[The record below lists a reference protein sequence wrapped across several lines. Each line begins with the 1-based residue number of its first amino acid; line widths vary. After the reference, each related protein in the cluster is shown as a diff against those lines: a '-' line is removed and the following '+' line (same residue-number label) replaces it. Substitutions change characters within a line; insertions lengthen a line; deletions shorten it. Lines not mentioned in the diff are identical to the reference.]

1 MMNAMSVLLSQNA
14 TRQSIQRGQSY
25 FRDGAVGQLVQRG
38 DELEADVEGTEPD
51 PYRVWVRFEDDEVS
65 DTGCTCPY
73 NYEGWCKH
81 IIAVLLAYD
90 ENPDQVEFRPPLVAQ
105 LAALSREQLLELVL
119 ELADQTVRLNETIEA
134 VLPGIAGIESD
145 GSVASTGSTGST
157 GSTASTAWPAPPIP
171 LALVNTQTLRHSVR
185 SAINAHGDWDNDC
198 EDDDYGTVHD
208 IVELAKQAEPA
219 LAVGTG
225 RAALAILDTVTDEFS
240 KHWQILE
247 ERGEEAGA
255 FFDET
260 QALWSEAL
268 LDPDLDP
275 EERRYWASRLKD
287 WEADFDETV
296 IPRLKLLQTVVG
308 QGWDDPTL
316 CAILR
321 GEAGPGGLWD
331 DAPPPYVQRVRIAQA
346 RLRILERTGQPEA
359 YLHLAKAEQQY
370 DRYALKLAALGRIQE
385 AVTAGLELP
394 LSDGGMLE
402 LAKALDQHGDIEAAF
417 RVAEHGAQRPGSL
430 GPDAMLTDRARES
443 GEFGLYG
450 ARFQSELAG
459 WLRDRAAEHGQLER
473 ALAAGLIA
481 FRLAPSLAAYLRAE
495 TQAGANWPEVRPPLL
510 DVLRQEHGV
519 GTAIKV
525 AIFLRENLVDDAIAA
540 ADQRYTSLEILE
552 AVMDA
557 AIPLRPEWV
566 IAQARQQAEPIM
578 DGAKAAYYADAAQWL
593 RKVKLAYAALG
604 RQAQWRDY
612 LDTLRDK
619 HQRKYK
625 LTPLLKAL

>member
-1 MMNAMSVLLSQNA
+1 MNAMSVLLSQNA

-25 FRDGAVGQLVQRG
+25 FRDGAVGRLVQRG
-38 DELEADVEGTEPD
+38 DELEADVEGTQPD

-90 ENPDQVEFRPPLVAQ
+90 KNPDQVEFRPPLVAQ
-105 LAALSREQLLELVL
+105 LAALNREQLLELVL
-119 ELADQTVRLNETIEA
+119 ELADQTVHLNETIEA
-134 VLPGIAGIESD
+134 LLPDIAGIDPAGLPDIAGIESAGLSPD
-145 GSVASTGSTGST
+145 PVSA
-157 GSTASTAWPAPPIP
+157 PAPAHTQ
-171 LALVNTQTLRHSVR
+171 ALRQSVR
-185 SAINAHGDWDNDC
+185 RAINAHGDCDNDYD
-198 EDDDYGTVHD
+198 DDDYGTVHD
-208 IVELAKQAEPA
+208 IVELAKQAEPV
-219 LAVGTG
+219 LAVGAG
-225 RAALAILDTVTDEFS
+225 RAALAVLETVTDEFS
-240 KHWQILE
+240 KHWQQAE
-247 ERGEEAGA
+247 EQGEEAST

-275 EERRYWASRLKD
+275 EERQHWAGRLKN
-287 WEADFDETV
+287 WETDFDETV
-296 IPRLKLLQTVVG
+296 ISRLKLLQTVVR
-308 QGWDDPTL
+308 QGWDNPIL
-316 CAILR
+316 CAMLR
-321 GEAGPGGLWD
+321 GEAESGGLWG
-331 DAPPPYVQRVRIAQA
+331 DAPPPYSQRVRIAQA

-370 DRYALKLAALGRIQE
+370 DRYALKLVELGRIQE

-402 LAKALDQHGDIEAAF
+402 LAKALDQRDEIEAAF
-417 RVAEHGAQRPGSL
+417 RVAEHGAQRPGNL
-430 GPDAMLTDRARES
+430 GPKDAILSDRARES

-459 WLRDRAAEHGQLER
+459 WLRDRAAEHGQTER

-481 FRLAPSLAAYLRAE
+481 FRLMPSLAAYLRAE
-495 TQAGANWPEVRPPLL
+495 TLAGANWPETRQPLL
-510 DVLRQEHGV
+510 DFLRQENGV
-519 GTAIKV
+519 NTAIRV
-525 AIFLRENLVDDAIAA
+525 AIFLRENRVDDAIAV
-540 ADQRYTSLEILE
+540 ADQRYTSPEILE

-578 DGAKAAYYADAAQWL
+578 DGAKAAYYADAAEWL

-604 RQAQWRDY
+604 QQTQWRDY
-612 LDTLRDK
+612 LDTLRNK
-619 HQRKYK
+619 HQRKHK

>member
-25 FRDGAVGQLVQRG
+25 FRDGAVGRLVQRG

-51 PYRVWVRFEDDEVS
+51 PYRVWVRFEDEDEVS

-73 NYEGWCKH
+73 NYGGWCKH
-81 IIAVLLAYD
+81 IVAVLLAYD
-90 ENPDQVEFRPPLVAQ
+90 KNPDQVEFHPPLVAQ
-105 LAALSREQLLELVL
+105 LAALDREQLLELVL

-134 VLPGIAGIESD
+134 LLPDIAGIEPAGLPDIAGIESA
-145 GSVASTGSTGST
+145 GLCTGS
-157 GSTASTAWPAPPIP
+157 APAQTQ
-171 LALVNTQTLRHSVR
+171 ALRQGVR
-185 SAINAHGDWDNDC
+185 GAIHAHGDWDNDC

-219 LAVGTG
+219 LAVGAG
-225 RAALAILDTVTDEFS
+225 RAALAVLETVTDEFS
-240 KHWQILE
+240 KHWQILD

-275 EERRYWASRLKD
+275 EERRHWAKRLKD

-296 IPRLKLLQTVVG
+296 IPRLKLLQTVVR
-308 QGWDDPTL
+308 QGWDDPSL
-316 CAILR
+316 CALLR
-321 GEAGPGGLWD
+321 GEAGPGGLWG

-402 LAKALDQHGDIEAAF
+402 LAKALDQYGDIEAAF

-459 WLRDRAAEHGQLER
+459 WLRDRAAEHGRLER

-481 FRLAPSLAAYLRAE
+481 FRLMPSLAAYLRVEAL
-495 TQAGANWPEVRPPLL
+495 AGTNWPEARLPLL

-519 GTAIKV
+519 RTAIKV

-540 ADQRYTSLEILE
+540 ADQRYTSPEILE
-552 AVMDA
+552 AVLDA
-557 AIPLRPEWV
+557 AIPVRPEWV

-578 DGAKAAYYADAAQWL
+578 DGAKAAYYEDAAQWL
-593 RKVKLAYAALG
+593 RKAKQAYEALG
-604 RQAQWRDY
+604 QQAQWRDY
-612 LDTLRDK
+612 LDTLRNK
-619 HQRKYK
+619 HQRKHK
-625 LTPLLKAL
+625 LTPLLKVL